1 MAHETTVDASLAFMT
16 LEFQLNK
23 VRDAIK
29 LAGFQAED
37 IEASL
42 EDCSRDPNGT
52 TAWSV
57 VTNLRKA
64 IAPLLAEADALI
76 VRAHDVAA
84 TYSSLVADFSR
95 NDGVKELEVFSTRK
109 VCLRDELDE
118 EERA

>member
-1 MAHETTVDASLAFMT
+1 MAHEKTVNALEAFWS
-16 LEFQLNK
+16 LEFELSK

-37 IEASL
+37 IEAGL

-64 IAPLLAEADALI
+64 IAPLLAQADALI
-76 VRAHDVAA
+76 VRAHDVAD

-109 VCLRDELDE
+109 IDLRDELDE